1 MIEIKSSKNQLIKE
15 IKSLYRKKERKRL
28 SLFIVEGI
36 KIVEE
41 IIDRGYTYK
50 NIIYTD
56 YLLENKEG
64 RRLIEKIKDLEGLV
78 RVPEHI
84 FKEIADTETP
94 QGILALVDFQIREI
108 EELYESENKFLLYL
122 DRLQDPGN
130 MGTIIRTADAFNID
144 GIIISEGSVDP
155 YNPKVARA
163 TMGSIFRVPLYFL
176 GNGLEE
182 LRKLKERKFKIYSSS
197 LEDSVDIANVDFK
210 SNSIVVIGNEARG
223 IREDIYELSDQLIK
237 IPMPG
242 DSESLNAGVAAS
254 IIMYQAMAQRY

>member
-1 MIEIKSSKNQLIKE
+1 MIEIKSSKNPLIKE
-15 IKSLYRKKERKRL
+15 VKSLYRKKERKKL
-28 SLFIVEGI
+28 SLFIVEGV

-56 YLLENKEG
+56 YLLENKDG
-64 RRLIEKIKDLEGLV
+64 RRLMDKIENLEGLV
-78 RVPEHI
+78 RVPEHV
-84 FKEIADTETP
+84 FKEIADTESP
-94 QGILALVDFQIREI
+94 QGILALVDFQLNRIDD
-108 EELYESENKFLLYL
+108 LYQSQNKFLLYL

-163 TMGSIFRVPLYFL
+163 SMGSIFRVPLYFI
-176 GNGLEE
+176 GDGLEE
-182 LRKLKERKFKIYSSS
+182 LRTFKEKKFRIYSSS
-197 LEDSVDIANVDFK
+197 LEDSMDIAHVDFK

-254 IIMYQAMAQRY
+254 IIMYQAMSQRY